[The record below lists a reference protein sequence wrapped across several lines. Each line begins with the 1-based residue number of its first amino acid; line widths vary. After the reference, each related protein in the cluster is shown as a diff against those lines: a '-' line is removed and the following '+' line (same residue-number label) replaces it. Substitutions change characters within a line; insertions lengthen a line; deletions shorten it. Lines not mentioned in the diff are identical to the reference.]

1 MPILQTMPIP
11 PYNFAPLFLL
21 LFVIQGWAAEA
32 TMASGRM
39 EEERIGVCRPVGRGP
54 FPTVIYNHGLV
65 VDRFG
70 VAGAAGRG
78 YSLDG
83 ICRALAED
91 GFLTFTPIRR
101 SGQRNIPGHKEEVV
115 QAVDYVK
122 SQPDVDTS
130 RIALMGFS
138 RGGLLT
144 LMVGVERSDLKALVI
159 LAPAPGGRGDFAK
172 AVKRAASINAPV
184 LLLVE
189 AGDSS
194 DILGNFDM
202 LEQALRAHG
211 KEARSIVYNR
221 GGGHLLFYDV
231 GYYWE
236 DVRKFLREKLGGTAA
251 R

>member
-1 MPILQTMPIP
+1 MSIPQTARSRAFG
-11 PYNFAPLFLL
+11 FASLL
-21 LFVIQGWAAEA
+21 LLLCVIPGRNAEA
-32 TMASGRM
+32 DMAGAGM
-39 EEERIGVCRPVGRGP
+39 QEDQIGVCRPAGKGP

-65 VDRFG
+65 VDMFG
-70 VAGAAGRG
+70 IGGAATKG
-78 YSLDG
+78 YNLDG
-83 ICRALAED
+83 ICRALAAD

-101 SGQRNIPGHKEEVV
+101 SGRRDIPAHKEEVS
-115 QAVDYVK
+115 QAVEYVK
-122 SQPDVDTS
+122 RQPDVDQT

-144 LMVGVERSDLKALVI
+144 LMVGVERTDLKALVI

-172 AVKRAASINAPV
+172 AVKRVPSISAPV

-189 AGDSS
+189 AGDGT
-194 DILGNFDM
+194 DILGNYDM
-202 LEQALRAHG
+202 LDQALKAHG
-211 KEARSIVYNR
+211 KEARSILYNR

-236 DVRKFLREKLGGTAA
+236 DVRKFLHEKLGGAPA